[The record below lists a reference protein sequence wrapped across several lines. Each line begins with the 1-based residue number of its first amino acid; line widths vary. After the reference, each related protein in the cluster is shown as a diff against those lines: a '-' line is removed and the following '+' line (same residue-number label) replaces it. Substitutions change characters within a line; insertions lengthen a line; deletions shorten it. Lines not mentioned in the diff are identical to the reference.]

1 MMPIPSIVSR
11 LCKRAIS
18 AVPIQV
24 GWGRPGNKLPSAFIT
39 TNCAIKIGKLAF
51 HQFFRR
57 MVPVTAYATQNRPV
71 NKMANPK
78 RSAGARP
85 ISIMSLANPIVLKVK
100 KTPIREIMT
109 VFRGTV
115 PHTDLVI
122 FIGYRRFG
130 ESYYSSGF
138 LRGEQVLVR
147 ERSVTPEGKW

>member
-1 MMPIPSIVSR
+1 
-11 LCKRAIS
+11 
-18 AVPIQV
+18 
-24 GWGRPGNKLPSAFIT
+24 
-39 TNCAIKIGKLAF
+39 
-51 HQFFRR
+51 

-100 KTPIREIMT
+100 KTPTREIMT

-130 ESYYSSGF
+130 ESYYSSGL

-147 ERSVTPEGKW
+147 ERLRESQPICNVTDSSNALIPFHAICTPIQTKKKDDNCVITVIPVAPKMRANRSAN